1 MNLPDIT
8 DTSKDIRLLYFQM
21 ISHMANVDQDLDE
34 SEIALLRSEVVRL
47 GLTESEGETIIAQG
61 SLDEETIKRGFTSIK
76 EARLEYSFLLDLIFM
91 AMADGLLHDAERVYL
106 AKINDWVSIPRADF
120 HSLVYFAQS
129 SLNVE
134 SPEDIDPMVDYMIQ
148 NFFRWARQEHVQLYQ
163 QTTFALNQEVDQYL
177 KNEL

>member
-8 DTSKDIRLLYFQM
+8 QTPKEIRLVYFQL
-21 ISHMANVDQDLDE
+21 INHMANVDQDLDE

-47 GLTESEGETIIAQG
+47 GLSEAEGEAIIANG
-61 SLDEETIKRGFTSIK
+61 GMDEAAINTAFGVIKQ
-76 EARLEYSFLLDLIFM
+76 ARLEYSFLLDLIFM
-91 AMADGLLHDAERVYL
+91 AMADGLLHDAEKVYL

-129 SLNVE
+129 CLNVT
-134 SPEDIDPMVDYMIQ
+134 SIEDIDPMVEYMIE
-148 NFFRWARQEHVQLYQ
+148 NFFRWARQDHVQLYQ
-163 QTTFALNQEVDQYL
+163 QTTFALNESVDEYL